1 MKLFCSTGALIGL
14 ANGRN
19 YRLLEEIVPHIDCEG
34 FEFMMYSTWYEE
46 KEEIVKVLQGLPVSF
61 PVTHVEKRIGE
72 KIASRGDGDWEEAFE
87 KFHANCRIAKAIGSK
102 LLVMHL
108 WSGTISDSRMENN
121 LEAYPLLKSIA
132 GEYGLRLTVEN
143 VVCNQ
148 RSPMVHLKE
157 LQEKDQEV
165 LFTFDTKMADFHK
178 ELDLVYEK
186 EWEWLFSEKHV
197 AHLHINDH
205 QGAYMDWS
213 NLRALP
219 IGEGTIDF
227 QRFFDFIRTW
237 DYAGN
242 ITYEASGLMPSGE
255 VDYDKINESLRII
268 REYWNKAS
276 K

>member
-34 FEFMMYSTWYEE
+34 FEFMMYSTWYREE
-46 KEEIVKVLQGLPVSF
+46 EEIVKVLQGLPVSF

-72 KIASRGDGDWEEAFE
+72 KIASRDDGDWEEAFE
-87 KFHANCRIAKAIGSK
+87 KFHTNCRIARAIGSK

-121 LEAYPLLKSIA
+121 LEAFPLLKSIA
-132 GEYGLRLTVEN
+132 GEYGLQLTVEN

-157 LQEKDQEV
+157 LQEEDQEV

-178 ELDLVYEK
+178 ELDLVYER

-205 QGAYMDWS
+205 RGEYMDWS

-219 IGEGTIDF
+219 IGDGTIDF
-227 QRFFDFIRTW
+227 QRFFDFIRKW

-255 VDYDKINESLRII
+255 VDYDKINKSLNKI
-268 REYWNKAS
+268 REYWDKAS
-276 K
+276 R

>member
-46 KEEIVKVLQGLPVSF
+46 EEEIVKVLQGLPVSF

-72 KIASRGDGDWEEAFE
+72 KITSRDDGDWEEAFE

-121 LEAYPLLKSIA
+121 LEAYSLLKSIA
-132 GEYGLRLTVEN
+132 GEYGLELTVEN

-148 RSPMVHLKE
+148 RSPMVHLRE
-157 LQEKDQEV
+157 LQEEDQEV

-178 ELDLVYEK
+178 ELDLVYER

-197 AHLHINDH
+197 VHLHINDH
-205 QGAYMDWS
+205 RGEYMDWS

-219 IGEGTIDF
+219 IGDGTIDF

-255 VDYDKINESLRII
+255 VDYDKINKSLSKI
-268 REYWNKAS
+268 REYWNKVS

>member
-34 FEFMMYSTWYEE
+34 FEFMMYSTWYGEE
-46 KEEIVKVLQGLPVSF
+46 EEIVKVLQGLPVSF

-72 KIASRGDGDWEEAFE
+72 KIASRDDGDWEEAFE
-87 KFHANCRIAKAIGSK
+87 KFHTNCRIARAIGSK

-121 LEAYPLLKSIA
+121 LEAFPLLKSIA
-132 GEYGLRLTVEN
+132 GEYGLQLKVEN

-157 LQEKDQEV
+157 LQKEDKDV

-186 EWEWLFSEKHV
+186 EWKWLFSEKHV
-197 AHLHINDH
+197 THLHINDH
-205 QGAYMDWS
+205 QGEYMDWS

-227 QRFFDFIRTW
+227 QRFFDFIRKW

-255 VDYDKINESLRII
+255 VDYDKINKSLNKI
-268 REYWNKAS
+268 REYWDKAS
-276 K
+276 R

>member
-34 FEFMMYSTWYEE
+34 FEFMMYSTWYGEE
-46 KEEIVKVLQGLPVSF
+46 EEIVKVLQGLPVSF

-72 KIASRGDGDWEEAFE
+72 KIASRDDGDWEEAFE
-87 KFHANCRIAKAIGSK
+87 KFHTNCRIARAIGSK

-121 LEAYPLLKSIA
+121 LEAFPLLKSIA
-132 GEYGLRLTVEN
+132 GEYGLQLTVEN

-157 LQEKDQEV
+157 LQEEDQEV

-178 ELDLVYEK
+178 ELDLVYER

-205 QGAYMDWS
+205 RGEYMDWS

-219 IGEGTIDF
+219 IGDGTIDF

-255 VDYDKINESLRII
+255 VDYDKINKSLSKI
-268 REYWNKAS
+268 REYWNKVS

>member
-46 KEEIVKVLQGLPVSF
+46 EEEIVKVLQGLPVSF
-61 PVTHVEKRIGE
+61 LVTHVEKRIGE
-72 KIASRGDGDWEEAFE
+72 KIASRDDGDWEEAFE

-108 WSGTISDSRMENN
+108 WSGTISDSCMENN

-132 GEYGLRLTVEN
+132 GEYGLQLTVEN

-157 LQEKDQEV
+157 LQEEDQEV

-178 ELDLVYEK
+178 ELDLVYER
-186 EWEWLFSEKHV
+186 EWEWLFAEKHV
-197 AHLHINDH
+197 SHLHINDH
-205 QGAYMDWS
+205 RGEYMDWS

-219 IGEGTIDF
+219 IGDGTIDF
-227 QRFFDFIRTW
+227 QRFFDFIRKW

-255 VDYDKINESLRII
+255 VDYDKINKSLSKI
-268 REYWNKAS
+268 REYWDKAS

>member
-46 KEEIVKVLQGLPVSF
+46 EEEIVKVLQGLPASF
-61 PVTHVEKRIGE
+61 PVTHVENRIAE
-72 KIASRGDGDWEEAFE
+72 KIARRGDGDWEEAFE

-205 QGAYMDWS
+205 QGEYMDWS

-227 QRFFDFIRTW
+227 KRFFDFIRTW

-255 VDYDKINESLRII
+255 VDYDKINKSLRII

>member
-46 KEEIVKVLQGLPVSF
+46 EEEIVKVLQGLPVSF
-61 PVTHVEKRIGE
+61 PITHVEKRIGE
-72 KIASRGDGDWEEAFE
+72 KIASRDDGDWEEAFE

-132 GEYGLRLTVEN
+132 GEYGLQLTVEN

-157 LQEKDQEV
+157 LQEEDQEV

-178 ELDLVYEK
+178 ELDLVYER

-205 QGAYMDWS
+205 RGEYMDWS

-219 IGEGTIDF
+219 IGDGTIDF

-242 ITYEASGLMPSGE
+242 ITYEASGLMSSGE
-255 VDYDKINESLRII
+255 VDYDKINKSLSKI
-268 REYWNKAS
+268 REYWNKVS